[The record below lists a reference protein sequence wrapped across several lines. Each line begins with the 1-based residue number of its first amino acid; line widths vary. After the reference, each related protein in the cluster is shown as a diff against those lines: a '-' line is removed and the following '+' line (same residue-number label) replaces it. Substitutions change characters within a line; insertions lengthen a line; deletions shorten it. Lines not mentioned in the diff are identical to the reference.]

1 MSEIDK
7 ICLKNSHVKVWKG
20 CMFFPFTAPFREE
33 LCKESPFCSLQL
45 LIASFSNTF
54 LWDADKLARGAYIP
68 QEPQPC
74 VKIKMKPL

>member
-7 ICLKNSHVKVWKG
+7 ICHKNSHVKVLKW
-20 CMFFPFTAPFREE
+20 CLFFHFAAPFREE
-33 LCKESPFCSLQL
+33 LCKESPSCSLQL
-45 LIASFSNTF
+45 LIDSFSNTF

-68 QEPQPC
+68 LEPQPC